1 MCIGGEKDMSNLH
14 RTQIYIEEE
23 QMQQLRLEAGRE
35 HLAISELIRRAI
47 KSLLE
52 TKTKSVN
59 WDKDPLTKTIG
70 KVKLTVNDAS
80 IDHDYYLYGQRKRR

>member
-1 MCIGGEKDMSNLH
+1 MYNRGERMSNLH

-23 QMQQLRLEAGRE
+23 QMQQLKLEARRE

-47 KSLLE
+47 QCLLE

-59 WDKDPLTKTIG
+59 WDGDPLTKAIG
-70 KVKLTVNDAS
+70 KIKLTATDAS
-80 IDHDYYLYGQRKRR
+80 VNHDHYLYER